1 MWNNIKNNYNKKNK
15 IKEIKKEDIKYKK
28 DNNSFKENEMENK
41 TVDEIYNY
49 INENN
54 GDKNK
59 KKKRKNKKKNKKNEI
74 VIKSL
79 KEENKNKINQEREDY
94 IVNEF
99 KKDIIQKQE

>member
-1 MWNNIKNNYNKKNK
+1 
-15 IKEIKKEDIKYKK
+15 
-28 DNNSFKENEMENK
+28 MENK

-79 KEENKNKINQEREDY
+79 KEEKKNKINQEREDY

-99 KKDIIQKQE
+99 KKDIIQNMVDANQINKIKPVVSEKFLKIISEKY